1 MPNSVE
7 SSNTLKIVIW
17 RHGQTDWNVENRFQ
31 GHSDIPLNKVGEFQV
46 NHAAQILAAL
56 KPARII
62 SSDLIRTKQ
71 TAQALADLVNV
82 PVELNSKL
90 RETNGGKWE
99 GKTGTENR
107 ATDGE
112 LFTRWI
118 DGHDDPAGHTGERR
132 SEVAARAISVI
143 DELIENRTFGTIVLV
158 THGGTARCLLG
169 SVLNLPMSEWSV
181 IGGLSNACWSILE
194 TSKHQINN
202 LNNSKSL
209 SENRKSS
216 AAKFRWFLAEHNAGS
231 LPEPVI
237 GDDSAN

>member
-56 KPARII
+56 KPVRII

-99 GKTGTENR
+99 GKT
-107 ATDGE
+107 D
-112 LFTRWI
+112 
-118 DGHDDPAGHTGERR
+118 
-132 SEVAARAISVI
+132 
-143 DELIENRTFGTIVLV
+143 
-158 THGGTARCLLG
+158 
-169 SVLNLPMSEWSV
+169 
-181 IGGLSNACWSILE
+181 
-194 TSKHQINN
+194 
-202 LNNSKSL
+202 
-209 SENRKSS
+209 RKSTRLNSSHSQQSRMPSS
-216 AAKFRWFLAEHNAGS
+216 A
-231 LPEPVI
+231 
-237 GDDSAN
+237 